1 MKVELTPTITNQKVN
16 LLTKVKR
23 FLLAKTKPIPNDTFE
38 KKAAAKAEMEA
49 YEKRRIVSRKHPNW
63 CDAPEDGY
71 WNNTVAER
79 VFYYPE
85 DIKKMESMTEDE
97 AMKYRIELDQA
108 RKYYYD
114 DNYHVDTPALD
125 RVTKEYGVDLS
136 KFVIKE
142 NK

>member
-71 WNNTVAER
+71 RNNTIAR
-79 VFYYPE
+79 TRCYYPE
-85 DIKKMESMTEDE
+85 DIEKMKSMTEDE
-97 AMKYRIELDQA
+97 AMRYSIELDKA
-108 RKYYYD
+108 KKYYYKESLTKQEFED
-114 DNYHVDTPALD
+114 FMHSLGLDPEKYYIRDN
-125 RVTKEYGVDLS
+125 K
-136 KFVIKE
+136 
-142 NK
+142 